1 MGCPWDVISLI
12 TTKWGCGQTFA
23 PGGIP
28 GQIFAGYCE
37 GNSGALLNS
46 YKTQVEP
53 FLDLDE

>member
-37 GNSGALLNS
+37 GALLNS